1 MEAEVA
7 AAHHYQKVQI
17 MIKFQVSFKNFQLN
31 IIPVSSEKF

>member
-17 MIKFQVSFKNFQLN
+17 MIKFQVSFKNF
-31 IIPVSSEKF
+31 SA